1 MQFCNRPSLR
11 LSFQLGRRQHQP
23 SLAPNQKES
32 WAWFHSW
39 ILCSSWSKR
48 QMENLDITPLSW
60 DFWGILFP
68 FPWFPNINVW
78 KFGLKMGNAI
88 SHSGPQRKWS
98 GDSFIALFETYIL
111 QFKKSIFFSCLNQL
125 SSLLRQFHLG
135 FCFCNN
141 TTVFSVTPWISYILY
156 NY

>member
-98 GDSFIALFETYIL
+98 GHSFIWRSYLGNP
-111 QFKKSIFFSCLNQL
+111 KSS
-125 SSLLRQFHLG
+125 
-135 FCFCNN
+135 FCRL
-141 TTVFSVTPWISYILY
+141 TTVRIPFSLQEPTFKANMIFYRLQHF
-156 NY
+156 N